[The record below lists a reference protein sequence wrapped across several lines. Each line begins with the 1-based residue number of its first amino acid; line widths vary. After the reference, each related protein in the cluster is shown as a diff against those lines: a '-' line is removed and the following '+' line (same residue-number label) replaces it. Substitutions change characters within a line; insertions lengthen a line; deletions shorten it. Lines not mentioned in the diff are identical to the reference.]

1 MDKIKLL
8 IKDREQDTFA
18 IHYACECFYNG
29 GAVAPSICAI
39 SLVNM
44 KTHEL
49 HTFALHNYILQ
60 GKSLI
65 DSEKQVLLD
74 FVDFYKSLNNPIFIH
89 WSMDSLQYGF
99 KAIFARAEN
108 FGIYD
113 FDLSKMQD
121 INLKNYIDL
130 SLIRSLEMN
139 NCKRIS
145 VLNGKDEAI
154 SFDKRDYNLVK
165 LSTEGKVLGILE
177 LFEKYLNND
186 LVDSDYN
193 GIIY

>member
-8 IKDREQDTFA
+8 IQGREQDTYA

-29 GAVAPSICAI
+29 GAIAPAICAI

-44 KTHEL
+44 KTKEQ

-65 DSEKQVLLD
+65 DSEKHLLED
-74 FVDFYKSLNNPIFIH
+74 FVNFYKSLNNPLFIH
-89 WSMDSLQYGF
+89 WAMDSLEYGF
-99 KAIFARAEN
+99 KAIYARAEN

-121 INLKNYIDL
+121 INLKNYIDY
-130 SLIRSLEMN
+130 SLVKSLEIN

-145 VLNGKDEAI
+145 VLNGKDEAMC
-154 SFDKRDYNLVK
+154 FNKRDYNLVK
-165 LSTEGKVLGILE
+165 QSIEGKVLGILD

-186 LVDSDYN
+186 LVDLDYD
-193 GIIY
+193 GVIY